1 MYRSLRKG
9 HTSIYFQHQLTG
21 HNIGAELFEFEIA
34 GKTATLRLQLRP
46 VDQNQR
52 DDELYLGTNPLI
64 SVTVNDSQVVNGFTK
79 HVRACTGGINSW
91 RLLIVSRGQT
101 YSFSLRPSIEERS
114 AAQAL
119 VLEITA
125 SGEGVHH

>member
-52 DDELYLGTNPLI
+52 DDELYLGTDPLI
-64 SVTVNDSQVVNGFTK
+64 SITVNDSQVVSGFVK

-91 RLLIVSRGQT
+91 RLVLISRGQN
-101 YSFSLRPSIEERS
+101 YSFPVRPSLEDPGVQI
-114 AAQAL
+114 L
-119 VLEITA
+119 VFQVV
-125 SGEGVHH
+125 SGSN